1 MYQLQQVLGNII
13 SDLGIAIFAL
23 ILAYLETSSYE
34 EATLSDLKKYSC
46 LICGIIVIAGVILQ
60 VTALLD
66 YKIV

>member
-1 MYQLQQVLGNII
+1 MLQWQQALGNII

-23 ILAYLETSSYE
+23 VLAYLETSSYE

-46 LICGIIVIAGVILQ
+46 LICGIIVIAGAIFQ
-60 VTALLD
+60 VMALLD